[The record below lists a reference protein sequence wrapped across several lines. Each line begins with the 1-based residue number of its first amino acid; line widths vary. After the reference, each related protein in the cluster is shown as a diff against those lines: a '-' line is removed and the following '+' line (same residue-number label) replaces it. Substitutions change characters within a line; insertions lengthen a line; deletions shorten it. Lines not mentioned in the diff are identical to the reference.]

1 MTEQYKA
8 CCSSTVSV
16 KDSSGSSLVSYV
28 LLWRQLWKAVP
39 RLKYPIS
46 FSQNQPSL
54 LSPSVPVALKYI
66 DTVTATQDCWWIF
79 TILLW
84 FSSSRMFNL
93 QAEEKDTS
101 LRQNVCFH
109 FCPQSCGKSVL
120 VIINFVKRHNE
131 IIVNHF
137 WSRISSFS
145 LPICLLFLLRGL
157 GKQGKSH
164 WIKELTV
171 SFMFSCLDGRI
182 LW

>member
-1 MTEQYKA
+1 MF
-8 CCSSTVSV
+8 CCEDNCE
-16 KDSSGSSLVSYV
+16 KHI
-28 LLWRQLWKAVP
+28 P

-54 LSPSVPVALKYI
+54 LSPLVPVAWKYI
-66 DTVTATQDCWWIF
+66 DTVTATQDWWWIF

-93 QAEEKDTS
+93 QAEAKDTS
-101 LRQNVCFH
+101 LRQNLFFH

-145 LPICLLFLLRGL
+145 LPILSSFFAQRSWKTRQKPLNKR
-157 GKQGKSH
+157 KR
-164 WIKELTV
+164 TV
-171 SFMFSCLDGRI
+171 SFMFSCLDSRI